1 MIPRPDPSIRF
12 LFCLIVQAA
21 AATFPTRSSVSPR
34 FWLIVLFGGWLWLFP
49 SNAWAVSKEITSP
62 LTHRPEIQAPIHLT
76 ADRLEYKR
84 EENLFVAEGS
94 VVITQ
99 GPMQVESEYMTL
111 DQQTGKL
118 LATGDVHF
126 SDGENTIDADQI
138 ELDVNTQLGI
148 LYDARLFIKS
158 ENYQIEGEEME
169 RRELDRYLIKNASFT
184 ACDCEEDDPDW
195 RIRARQIRLRIDNYL
210 VARDLVFYA
219 EEIPVFYLPYLI
231 YPVKTERQSGL
242 LTPRIGYSSRD
253 GFRYNQDFFWAISK
267 SQDMTFN
274 LDHRGARGD
283 GGGLE
288 YRYVLSKFS
297 RGHLET
303 NYFYDQIDQVGQWE
317 IRYSHEQ
324 RFTDR
329 ISAKIDVHY
338 VNEQDFFQD
347 LSDVTEERAQQ
358 NIESNLF
365 VTYRGDESF
374 AYFLGRYTQDLTA
387 PSNSTT
393 PQRLPEVGYS
403 LLEHRLGSSPVYFN
417 FESNAVNFWRSEGV
431 TTQRVDLYPRLS
443 LPISL
448 SKAGTLTPWAGVRE
462 TWYSRGTGDES
473 ISREVFPTGLHWEEH
488 LSKEGGRNVHL
499 LSPSLMYEYIPVED
513 HPDIPQFDELDQ
525 IRDRN
530 AVTASVTQRFMRRDV
545 KGILQE
551 KIYLRLTETY
561 NLRDARSDEDDT
573 DPFSDFRSEATVHF
587 THSLSIGVDA
597 FYDIY
602 DRRFSSWN
610 TDLTLELPPYVTA
623 SVGQRYTRGGTVPQR
638 GDLFNPL
645 YLGDQEPAPRIQFWT
660 EKVIV
665 RTPWGIN
672 LASRAYFDAETSKFV
687 EVAYGLQYEDQC
699 WGITLTY
706 QDFRTRNEFS
716 FMFTLKGLGAT
727 GSRKFASVF

>member
-1 MIPRPDPSIRF
+1 MTPRPDVSIRS
-12 LFCLIVQAA
+12 LFRLIGQGAATPFSISSLTTLTLFLIV
-21 AATFPTRSSVSPR
+21 FVSSIL
-34 FWLIVLFGGWLWLFP
+34 WLIP
-49 SNAWAVSKEITSP
+49 SDTWAIAKEMTSP
-62 LTHRPEIQAPIHLT
+62 ILNRPEVQAPIHLT
-76 ADRLEYKR
+76 ADRLEYKK

-94 VVITQ
+94 VVVTQ
-99 GPMQVESEYMTL
+99 GPMRIESEYMTF
-111 DQQTGKL
+111 DQQMGKL

-138 ELDVNTQLGI
+138 ELDVNTQLGV

-169 RRELDRYLIKNASFT
+169 RRELDRYLLKNASFT
-184 ACDCEEDDPDW
+184 ACDCEDDPDW
-195 RIRARQIRLRIDNYL
+195 RIRARQIRLRIDDYL

-219 EEIPVFYLPYLI
+219 EEIPILYLPYLI
-231 YPVKTERQSGL
+231 YPVKTERQTGL
-242 LTPRIGYSSRD
+242 LIPRIGYSSRD
-253 GFRYNQDFFWAISK
+253 GLRYNQDLFWAISK

-297 RGHLET
+297 KGHLET
-303 NYFYDQIDQVGQWE
+303 NYFYDKIDQVGQWE
-317 IRYSHEQ
+317 IRYNHEQ

-329 ISAKIDVHY
+329 INAKINVHY
-338 VNEQDFFQD
+338 VNQQDFFQE
-347 LSDVTEERAQQ
+347 LSDATAERAQQ

-374 AYFLGRYTQDLTA
+374 AYLLGRYTQDLTT

-403 LLEHRLGSSPVYFN
+403 LVERRLGESPVYFN
-417 FESNAVNFWRSEGV
+417 FESSAVNFWRAEGV

-448 SKAGTLTPWAGVRE
+448 IPAGTLTPWVGVRE
-462 TWYSRGTGDES
+462 TWYSRGTTDAS
-473 ISREVFPTGLHWEEH
+473 IRREIFPAGLHWEDP
-488 LSKEGGRNVHL
+488 LSKNWGRTVHIL
-499 LSPSLMYEYIPVED
+499 NPSLMYEYIPVED
-513 HPDIPQFDELDQ
+513 HPDIPQFDELDRLQ
-525 IRDRN
+525 DRN
-530 AVTASVTQRFMRRDV
+530 AVTASVMQRFMRRDK

-551 KIYLRLTETY
+551 KIYLRFTETY
-561 NLRDARSDEDDT
+561 NLRDARSDAEEAE
-573 DPFSDFRSEATVHF
+573 PFSDFRSEMVFHF
-587 THSLSIGVDA
+587 TTHLSLGFDT
-597 FYDIY
+597 FYDFD
-602 DRRFSSWN
+602 DRRFSFWN
-610 TDLTLELPPYVTA
+610 TDLTVDLPPYLTA
-623 SVGQRYTRGGTVPQR
+623 TLGQRYTRGGSIPQR

-660 EKVIV
+660 EKVII
-665 RTPWGIN
+665 RTPWGIH

-687 EVAYGLQYEDQC
+687 EIAYGLQYEDPC
-699 WGITLTY
+699 WGITITY
-706 QDFRTRNEFS
+706 QDLRTRNEFS